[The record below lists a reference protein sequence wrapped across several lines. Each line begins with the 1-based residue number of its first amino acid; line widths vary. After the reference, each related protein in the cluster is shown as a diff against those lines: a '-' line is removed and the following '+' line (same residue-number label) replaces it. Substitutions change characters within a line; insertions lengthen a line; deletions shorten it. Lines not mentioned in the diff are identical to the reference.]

1 MYYIQYIMARVFIFI
16 LLLFSE
22 NLRFKFGDLLGSLSY
37 KIIKKRREIALYN
50 LKLAFPEK
58 EEKELEK
65 IAKKSF
71 QIMIKAFLC
80 TLWFDKYLKSNNKI
94 KIVNRENIEKVYA
107 KRKKLVVATMHM
119 GNMEASIKAASGYE
133 VITVAKTQR
142 NPYINEY
149 MKSNRSKYINIEVIE
164 KDKNTSRKIFEKLK
178 DNKILALFSDHRDKG
193 TIIDFF
199 HKDAKAPT
207 GAVSI
212 ALKKDIPLIL
222 VYNILNDDNSTTIF
236 VSDEIILE
244 KSENFK
250 ESVQK
255 GTQKLID
262 EMEKIIKKHPEQWMW
277 FHDRWNIYSALKRS
291 KS

>member
-1 MYYIQYIMARVFIFI
+1 
-16 LLLFSE
+16 
-22 NLRFKFGDLLGSLSY
+22 
-37 KIIKKRREIALYN
+37 
-50 LKLAFPEK
+50 
-58 EEKELEK
+58 
-65 IAKKSF
+65 
-71 QIMIKAFLC
+71 MI
-80 TLWFDKYLKSNNKI
+80 
-94 KIVNRENIEKVYA
+94 
-107 KRKKLVVATMHM
+107 
-119 GNMEASIKAASGYE
+119 
-133 VITVAKTQR
+133 
-142 NPYINEY
+142 
-149 MKSNRSKYINIEVIE
+149 
-164 KDKNTSRKIFEKLK
+164 
-178 DNKILALFSDHRDKG
+178 
-193 TIIDFF
+193 FF